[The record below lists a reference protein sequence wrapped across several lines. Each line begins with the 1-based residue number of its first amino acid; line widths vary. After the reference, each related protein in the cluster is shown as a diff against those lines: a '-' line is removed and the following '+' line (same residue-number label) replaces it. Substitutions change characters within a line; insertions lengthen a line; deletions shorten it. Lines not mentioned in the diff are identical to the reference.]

1 MFQVRNKKVANLK
14 WWMCSKIAIKRT
26 SHTYRTTSIYVVLVV
41 LLSSSLAFNIFPKLI
56 RFFIEKLENGL
67 LCKEKMLEKQIL
79 FSSNTLTT
87 LIRCLF

>member
-1 MFQVRNKKVANLK
+1 MVDVFKDSNKENKPYIQNDVYLRR
-14 WWMCSKIAIKRT
+14 S
-26 SHTYRTTSIYVVLVV
+26 VV

-56 RFFIEKLENGL
+56 RFFIEKLENWFV
-67 LCKEKMLEKQIL
+67 CKEKMLEKQIL